1 MNQVPLNL
9 EDGALF
15 GPDSGFRQTCNAE
28 NRCFQRLNANQDDSC
43 AHLVEPAQKVI
54 ATCCLRSV
62 FSGRGMMCL
71 PRRAFEEAKSSTSI
85 EMGVKHLELCY
96 PARNQPIA
104 AEPQF
109 SESPEE
115 DQPMSESAAA
125 PSQRTHED
133 KLSQL
138 AEVAVKVGLGLQAG
152 QELLMT
158 ASLDAL
164 PLARRI
170 TEQAYRAG
178 ASLVTTLY
186 TDDEAA
192 LMRYHFAPEE
202 SFDRAANWLYDGMG
216 AAFKSGAARLAIA
229 GGNPALLSN
238 EDPTKVSRANRAVS
252 QAYRPALELITRHA
266 INWTIVASATPA
278 WASAV
283 FPGDAAEVALARLWD
298 AIFETSRIN
307 GDDPVAAWK
316 THDAGLHQ
324 RAARLNEKRYS
335 ALQYRGPGTD
345 FRLGLA
351 DDHQWLGGG
360 TTAGNGLY
368 CIPNMPTEE
377 VFTTPHKDRADGTVT
392 ATKPLSH
399 QGTMIEG
406 IQVRF
411 EKGRIV
417 EARASRGQEVLQKL
431 IDTDQGA
438 CRLGEVAL
446 VPHSSPIAASG
457 MLFFNTLFDE
467 NAASHIALG
476 QSYSSCLKDGDKLT
490 PEELAAKGANDSL
503 IHVDWMIG
511 SGMLDIDGITAAGAQ
526 EPLMRQGEWV

>member
-1 MNQVPLNL
+1 MSAAP
-9 EDGALF
+9 A
-15 GPDSGFRQTCNAE
+15 A
-28 NRCFQRLNANQDDSC
+28 ANQ
-43 AHLVEPAQKVI
+43 L
-54 ATCCLRSV
+54 
-62 FSGRGMMCL
+62 
-71 PRRAFEEAKSSTSI
+71 
-85 EMGVKHLELCY
+85 
-96 PARNQPIA
+96 
-104 AEPQF
+104 
-109 SESPEE
+109 
-115 DQPMSESAAA
+115 
-125 PSQRTHED
+125 THEE
-133 KLSQL
+133 KLNRL
-138 AEVAVKVGLGLQAG
+138 AEVAVRVGLGLQPG

-158 ASLDAL
+158 ASLDVL

-186 TDDEAA
+186 TDDEAS
-192 LMRYHFAPEE
+192 LMRYRFAPGE
-202 SFDRAANWLYDGMG
+202 SFARAANWLYDGMA

-238 EDPTKVSRANRAVS
+238 EDPGKVGRANRAVS

-278 WASAV
+278 WAAAV
-283 FPGDAAEVALARLWD
+283 FPNDAPDKALAKLWD
-298 AIFETSRIN
+298 AIFATTRIDA
-307 GDDPVAAWK
+307 DDPVAAWK
-316 THDAGLHQ
+316 AHDAGLQ
-324 RAARLNEKRYS
+324 SRAAFMNEKRYA

-351 DDHQWLGGG
+351 DDHLWLGGG
-360 TTAGNGLY
+360 GTAGNGFY

-377 VFTTPHKDRADGTVT
+377 IFTAPHKDRAEGTVT

-411 EKGRIV
+411 EKGCIV
-417 EARASRGQEVLQKL
+417 DARASRGQEVLQKL
-431 IDTDQGA
+431 IDTDEGA
-438 CRLGEVAL
+438 RRLGEVAL

-457 MLFFNTLFDE
+457 MIFLNTLFDE

-476 QSYSSCLKDGDKLT
+476 QAYISCLRDGDKLT
-490 PEELAAKGANDSL
+490 PEQLAAKGANDSL

-511 SGMLDIDGITAAGAQ
+511 SGELDIDGITAAGVA